1 MKILHYSLGF
11 PPYRSGGLTKFCM
24 DLMIQQAF
32 EGNDVS
38 LLWPGEIKVLSK
50 KTRIKRSAPVEK
62 IGNYEIIN
70 PLPISYDEGIKDVS
84 SFTELGDE
92 KVYRDFL
99 CEFCPDVIHIH
110 TLMGLHSSF
119 VDAAKELGIK
129 TVYSTHDFFP
139 ICPKVTMFKNNEICN
154 CIDDCSYCL
163 SCNQKSLSYK
173 KMILLQ
179 SKLYRDI
186 KDSRIMKMLRK
197 QHRNQFLS
205 SDNLVEDKKGGNQE
219 YFKLRNYYHDILRE
233 IDIIHFNSS
242 LTKSVYQR
250 FFSDVDGIVIPI
262 THSSIGNNIKKKAFT
277 SQLKLTY
284 LGPAGGGKG
293 FFFLKAALDEIAKKR
308 DIVLNVFFK
317 LEGLP
322 QYIKQHEK
330 YTYDQLE
337 NIFDETDVLVVP
349 SIWYET
355 FGFTVIEALS
365 YGVPVIISSNV
376 GAKDIIPE
384 GCGMVF
390 EANNLTQIQ
399 EMVCSL
405 DRENLKRMNR
415 QIIES
420 YKVITI
426 DSFSKDITDQCY
438 KCNCEI

>member
-11 PPYRSGGLTKFCM
+11 PPYRTGGLTKFCM
-24 DLMIQQAF
+24 DLMIQQVS

-38 LLWPGEIKVLSK
+38 LLWPGEIKILSK
-50 KTRIKRSAPVEK
+50 KIRIKSGSSIERIK
-62 IGNYEIIN
+62 NYEIIN
-70 PLPISYDEGIKDVS
+70 PIPVSYDEGIKDIS
-84 SFTELGDE
+84 TFTNKGEK
-92 KVYRDFL
+92 KVYSNFL
-99 CEFCPDVIHIH
+99 REICPDVIHIH

-119 VDAAKELGIK
+119 LDASKELGIK

-154 CIDDCSYCL
+154 CIADCLYCL
-163 SCNQKSLSYK
+163 SCNEKSLSYK
-173 KMILLQ
+173 KMVLLQ
-179 SKLYRDI
+179 SKLYRNI
-186 KDSRIMKMLRK
+186 KDSRIMKMLRN
-197 QHRNQFLS
+197 QHRNQVLS
-205 SDNLVEDKKGGNQE
+205 SDNFVEDKKGGNQE
-219 YFKLRNYYHDILRE
+219 YFKLRNYYHDILRK

-277 SQLKLTY
+277 SQLKITY

-293 FFFLKAALDEIAKKR
+293 FYLLKAALDEIAKKR
-308 DIVLNVFFK
+308 DLILNVFFK

-365 YGVPVIISSNV
+365 YGVPVIVSSNV
-376 GAKDIIPE
+376 GAKDIIPD

-390 EANNLTQIQ
+390 QANNLSCIQ
-399 EMVCSL
+399 KTISML
-405 DRENLKRMNR
+405 NREYLKKMNR

-420 YKVITI
+420 YKVVSMA
-426 DSFSKDITDQCY
+426 SFSKEIIDWCY
-438 KCNCEI
+438 EKNM